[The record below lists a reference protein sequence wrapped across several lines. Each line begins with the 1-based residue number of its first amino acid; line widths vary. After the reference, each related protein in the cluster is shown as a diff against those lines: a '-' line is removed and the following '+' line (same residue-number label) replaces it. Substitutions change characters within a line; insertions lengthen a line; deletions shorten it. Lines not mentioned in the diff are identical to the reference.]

1 MNSHGCLFTFLV
13 LFVFASVVL
22 GDPGKKDVASRDKN
36 SVKVVDK
43 QNKGLKQKS
52 KSRNSKGK
60 GRNRR
65 KRKRKSKK
73 IKTKKD
79 KKDGRRKTQKGG
91 DKDKDKRKQRKRK
104 GRRRVL
110 KADRMTPR
118 CQNVTCL
125 NDMLKVLK
133 INKDTVRN
141 FLKQEKRLMGR

>member
-1 MNSHGCLFTFLV
+1 MISQRCLYTFLV

-22 GDPGKKDVASRDKN
+22 GDPGKKDVASRDNN
-36 SVKVVDK
+36 SVKVADK
-43 QNKGLKQKS
+43 QNKFGLKQKS
-52 KSRNSKGK
+52 KSRKGK
-60 GRNRR
+60 GSNRR

-73 IKTKKD
+73 IKTKKG
-79 KKDGRRKTQKGG
+79 KKDGQRKRQKEGN
-91 DKDKDKRKQRKRK
+91 KDKDKKKQRKRK
-104 GRRRVL
+104 GRRRIL

-141 FLKQEKRLMGR
+141 FLKQEKRLVGR

>member
-1 MNSHGCLFTFLV
+1 MISHRCLYTFLV

-36 SVKVVDK
+36 SVRVADK
-43 QNKGLKQKS
+43 QNKGLKRKS
-52 KSRNSKGK
+52 KSRNGKGK

-79 KKDGRRKTQKGG
+79 KKDRQRKRQKGG
-91 DKDKDKRKQRKRK
+91 DKGKDKRK